1 MPQIQY
7 NMNGWRH
14 QLSGQVAELRDIA
27 EAILNDDW
35 FDKDELK
42 DVVTELICMSNS
54 VNCINIPDDPT
65 FSDMSDVEVAHI
77 GEAANSDC

>member
-27 EAILNDDW
+27 EAIR
-35 FDKDELK
+35 
-42 DVVTELICMSNS
+42 V
-54 VNCINIPDDPT
+54 
-65 FSDMSDVEVAHI
+65 
-77 GEAANSDC
+77 